1 MVKSVRVGVSGRKC
15 HVKTS
20 RGNPYG
26 EVLGCFWKD
35 MTFYFIIQTGAREG
49 TTERDSICEEYGVK
63 WVCCILSM
71 TSTLGE
77 KVERVTIRNSKKS
90 DQKAIGRCG
99 LQRSGDITEETR
111 DPCKGR

>member
-1 MVKSVRVGVSGRKC
+1 MKA
-15 HVKTS
+15 S

-26 EVLGCFWKD
+26 EVLGCFL
-35 MTFYFIIQTGAREG
+35 EG
-49 TTERDSICEEYGVK
+49 HDLLLHHPDRSRRRYHRQRDSICEEHGVK

-77 KVERVTIRNSKKS
+77 KVERVTIRNSKES